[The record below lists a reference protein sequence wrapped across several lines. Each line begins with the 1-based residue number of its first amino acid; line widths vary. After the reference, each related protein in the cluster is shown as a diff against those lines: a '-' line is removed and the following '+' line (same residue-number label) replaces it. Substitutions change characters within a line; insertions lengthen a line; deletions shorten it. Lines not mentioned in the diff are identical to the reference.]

1 MSTGT
6 LPSAHWK
13 YITCD
18 LLKKLVWTWPMTIC
32 YLKFYVM
39 MLLGILT
46 YILHLDN
53 KANCTMKTNFITVV
67 FNEAPHGY
75 SKAAIWANTPVHA
88 IQLPWRRVSVDLL
101 LLVLR
106 PTTTWWAIAML
117 LLLLLLLLS
126 GSGHKHTICLFSNVH
141 KAKSLFQL
149 KPYYQYWLISAPCY
163 AIQEARVPRQGSSCS
178 ISCSVV
184 M

>member
-1 MSTGT
+1 M
-6 LPSAHWK
+6 L
-13 YITCD
+13 
-18 LLKKLVWTWPMTIC
+18 
-32 YLKFYVM
+32 
-39 MLLGILT
+39 LLGILT

-53 KANCTMKTNFITVV
+53 KANCKMKTNFITVV

-75 SKAAIWANTPVHA
+75 SKAAIWANAPVHA
-88 IQLPWRRVSVDLL
+88 IQMPWRRVAVDLL

-163 AIQEARVPRQGSSCS
+163 ATQEAHVPGWRFIHIIWCPVYGKYYISRVLVYAKDILLLMTTDGFKHEKSS
-178 ISCSVV
+178 
-184 M
+184 